1 MASGKKKSK
10 KKKRTRR
17 FLIYALI
24 VVVVFVAGIIFA
36 PLLQEKAYQLKEWFV
51 KPPPPE
57 MKTVRLY
64 FSEPKSEYLVY
75 EERKIVASPEIIE
88 EAKSILEELIK
99 GPNDSSLSTTLPPE
113 TEVRAVYIR
122 DNYLYIDFS
131 SSLRDKHPG
140 GSTGELLTVYSIV
153 NTLLDNFPSQSY
165 VQILIEGMPEETLAG
180 HIDIRKP
187 LGKNFDM
194 VKKP

>member
-51 KPPPPE
+51 QHPPPE
-57 MKTVRLY
+57 MKTVKLY

-75 EERKIVASPEIIE
+75 EEREIVASPEIIE

-99 GPNDSSLSTTLPPE
+99 GPYDSSLSTTLPSE

>member
-1 MASGKKKSK
+1 MISGKKKSK

-57 MKTVRLY
+57 MKTVKLY

-99 GPNDSSLSTTLPPE
+99 GPYDSSLSTTLPSE

>member
-57 MKTVRLY
+57 MKTVKLY

-99 GPNDSSLSTTLPPE
+99 GPYDSSLSTTLPSE

>member
-57 MKTVRLY
+57 MKTVKLY

-99 GPNDSSLSTTLPPE
+99 GPHDSSLSTTLPSE

>member
-1 MASGKKKSK
+1 MISGKKKSK

-51 KPPPPE
+51 KPPPPA
-57 MKTVRLY
+57 MKTVKLY

-99 GPNDSSLSTTLPPE
+99 GPYDSSLSTTLPSE

>member
-1 MASGKKKSK
+1 MVSGRKKSK
-10 KKKRTRR
+10 RKKRIRR

-57 MKTVRLY
+57 MKTVMLY

-75 EERKIVASPEIIE
+75 EERKIVASSEIIE

-99 GPNDSSLSTTLPPE
+99 GPHDSSLSATLPPE
-113 TEVRAVYIR
+113 TEVRAAYMR

-153 NTLLDNFPSQSY
+153 NTLLDNFPSHSY
-165 VQILIEGMPEETLAG
+165 VQILIEGMSEETLAG

>member
-1 MASGKKKSK
+1 MASGRKKSK

-17 FLIYALI
+17 FLVYALI
-24 VVVVFVAGIIFA
+24 VIIVFIAGIIFA

-57 MKTVRLY
+57 MKTVKLY

-99 GPNDSSLSTTLPPE
+99 GPHDSSLSATLPPE
-113 TEVRAVYIR
+113 TEVRAAYIR

-153 NTLLDNFPSQSY
+153 NTLLDNFPSHSY